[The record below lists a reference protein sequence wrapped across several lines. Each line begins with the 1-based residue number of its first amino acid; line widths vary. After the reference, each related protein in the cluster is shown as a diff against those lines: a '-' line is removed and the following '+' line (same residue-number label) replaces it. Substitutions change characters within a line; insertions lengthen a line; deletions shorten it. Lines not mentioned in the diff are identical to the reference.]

1 MMDTKEV
8 LKKVRRIE
16 IKSRRLSNHLFSGEY
31 HSSFKGRGMVFS
43 EVRKYEFGDDIR
55 NIDWNVTAR
64 LNEPYVKVF
73 EEERELTLM
82 LLVDVSGSESFGT
95 RNQQKREMIT
105 EICATLAFSAIQN
118 NDKVGVIFFTDKVEM
133 YIPPKKGRSH
143 ILRIIRE
150 LIDIEPESRKT
161 DINEAFKFFSS
172 VQKKHAISFV
182 LSDFQDE
189 NYRDSLRILSQR
201 HDMTGIRIY
210 DPMEGEIPNLGVVPM
225 ADPETGQLHWINTAS
240 KKLRKSLSKRFQS
253 RAFYFKDSF
262 LKSGAGQISIRVDE
276 SYPAKL
282 HTYFKQKAS

>member
-1 MMDTKEV
+1 MDTKEV

-16 IKSRRLSNHLFSGEY
+16 IKSRRLSNHLFTGEY

-82 LLVDVSGSESFGT
+82 LLVDVSGSESFGSK
-95 RNQQKREMIT
+95 NQMKREMIT

-118 NDKVGVIFFTDKVEM
+118 NDKVGVIFFSDQIEL

-143 ILRIIRE
+143 TLRIIRE
-150 LIDIEPESRKT
+150 LIEIKPKSDKT
-161 DINEAFKFFSS
+161 DLAAALRFFSS
-172 VQKKHAISFV
+172 IQKKHAISFV
-182 LSDFQDE
+182 LSDFQDD
-189 NYRDSLRILSQR
+189 NYRDPLRILSRR
-201 HDMTGIRIY
+201 HDVTGIRIY
-210 DPMEGEIPNLGVVPM
+210 DPREAELPNLGVVPM
-225 ADPETGQLHWINTAS
+225 LDPETGKLHWINTAS
-240 KKLRKSLSKRFQS
+240 RKLRITAHKRFNARES
-253 RAFYFKDSF
+253 YFRESF
-262 LKSGAGQISIRVDE
+262 LKSGAGQINIRIDE

-282 HTYFKQKAS
+282 LTYFKQKAT

>member
-1 MMDTKEV
+1 MDTKEL

-16 IKSRRLSNHLFSGEY
+16 IKSRRLSNHLFTGEY

-82 LLVDVSGSESFGT
+82 LIVDVSGSESFGS
-95 RNQQKREMIT
+95 RGQLKRELIT

-118 NDKVGVIFFTDKVEM
+118 NDKVGMILFSDQIEQ

-150 LIDIEPESRKT
+150 LIDMEPKSSQT
-161 DINEAFKFFSS
+161 DIAGALRFFSS
-172 VQKKHAISFV
+172 IQKKHAISFI
-182 LSDFQDE
+182 LSDFQDG
-189 NYRDSLRILSQR
+189 NYRDPLRIISQR
-201 HDMTGIRIY
+201 HDVTGIRIY
-210 DPMEGEIPNLGVVPM
+210 DPREAELPNLGVVPM
-225 ADPETGQLHWINTAS
+225 SDPETGKLHWINTSS
-240 KKLRKSLSKRFQS
+240 KKLRNSLTRRF
-253 RAFYFKDSF
+253 RENEGYFRDSF
-262 LKSGAGQISIRVDE
+262 LRSGAGQINLRIDE

-282 HTYFKQKAS
+282 LTYFKQKAS